1 MGHFFSWWLCVCSA
15 VQSCLTLHNPMNCSP
30 PVPWLLC
37 PWDFPGKKN
46 QMDCYFFLQGM
57 FLWTSLL
64 LSGKESPCQCRNIR
78 DAGSNPRSGTCP
90 REGKGNPLQSVFLPG
105 KSHGQRSLVGYSPW
119 SHRVDTTE
127 RAQTHTH
134 TRTHTHKYI
143 WKSEVK
149 VLVAQLCLTFYN
161 LMDCS
166 PLGSSVHGISQAR
179 MLKWVAIHFSR
190 GSSWTRDRTW
200 VSCNAGGFFT
210 VWATREDCI
219 YTYI

>member
-1 MGHFFSWWLCVCSA
+1 MCSA

-90 REGKGNPLQSVFLPG
+90 REGKGNPLQYSCLGNPMDKEAWWATV
-105 KSHGQRSLVGYSPW
+105 HGVIEWTQLSA
-119 SHRVDTTE
+119 HRH
-127 RAQTHTH
+127 THTH
-134 TRTHTHKYI
+134 AHTHTNIYEK
-143 WKSEVK
+143 VK
-149 VLVAQLCLTFYN
+149 
-161 LMDCS
+161 
-166 PLGSSVHGISQAR
+166 
-179 MLKWVAIHFSR
+179 
-190 GSSWTRDRTW
+190 
-200 VSCNAGGFFT
+200 
-210 VWATREDCI
+210 
-219 YTYI
+219 